1 MNNRFKN
8 PTTTVRICGSDRGF
22 MAISRLNAD
31 NTSTQGPGRR
41 QSLLCLGA
49 YSNLLNCQANRR
61 RQRKV
66 WSRSWRRT
74 TDHFC
79 DEESKR
85 SQYRTLRNSTV
96 DGEHRGPIGIHFDKL
111 LSTEQVRYN
120 LEDL

>member
-41 QSLLCLGA
+41 QSLHCLGA
-49 YSNLLNCQANRR
+49 YSNLWNCQANRR

-74 TDHFC
+74 TDHL
-79 DEESKR
+79 
-85 SQYRTLRNSTV
+85 LR
-96 DGEHRGPIGIHFDKL
+96 RGKQAVPI
-111 LSTEQVRYN
+111 QN
-120 LEDL
+120 LEEFHSGWGASRTYWNPLRQIVVDRTGSL